1 MNKVK
6 KLFDHYLILKDQTKI
21 QTKIHFSTNF
31 CPHHFETSLKKFKL
45 NAEAPLLIF
54 NYGLVCSN
62 HHWSKQLPFFHKHGY
77 PILIHD
83 YRGHYSSSLI
93 NDPASSCDFAHF
105 AKDIKALINFI
116 KVKKCIMLGHS
127 MGVNVCLEFAK
138 LYPKNTNGIVLI
150 SGTIFPPSETMFD
163 SKIMET
169 VFPIAYHLSHAY
181 PNLVKKIWDFNA
193 KSTLVQKII
202 LHEGFNEKRVPISFV
217 KKYLAKINEL
227 GPDIF
232 FRLFAE
238 MNKHKI
244 AHSLKKIHTPSLVI
258 GGDNDKV
265 IPNHVQRVLHN
276 KLSNSELYIVK
287 DGSHVPQVDFPEMIN
302 ERILLFI
309 QKLERSKVGV
319 V

>member
-1 MNKVK
+1 MK
-6 KLFDHYLILKDQTKI
+6 KLFDHYIILKD

-31 CPHHFETSLKKFKL
+31 CPHHPERSMKKFKL
-45 NAEAPLLIF
+45 RANAPLLIF

-62 HHWSKQLPFFHKHGY
+62 HHWSKQIPFLSKKGY
-77 PILIHD
+77 PVLLHD
-83 YRGHYSSSLI
+83 YRGHYNSSLI
-93 NDPASSCDFAHF
+93 NDPPNSCDFTHF
-105 AKDIKALINFI
+105 SKDIKYLLDFMKI
-116 KVKKCIMLGHS
+116 KNCILLGHS

-138 LYPKNTNGIVLI
+138 LFPQNATAVVLI

-163 SKIMET
+163 SKIME
-169 VFPIAYHLSHAY
+169 VIFPFAYHLSHAY
-181 PNLVKKIWDFNA
+181 PNLVKKIWDFNTR
-193 KSTLVQKII
+193 STLVQKII
-202 LHEGFNEKRVPISFV
+202 LHEGFNKQKVPLSFV

-232 FRLFAE
+232 FRLFTE

-244 AHSLKKIHTPSLVI
+244 ADSLGKIYTPALVI

-265 IPNHVQRVLHN
+265 IPHYIQRILHR
-276 KLSNSELYIVK
+276 KLINSELYILK

-309 QKLERSKVGV
+309 QKIEERFQPITR
-319 V
+319 